1 PVGDQS
7 QALAV
12 GKKVFPQSTQRRQP
26 YYLGVTDNAIR
37 LVYSTDQQTC
47 GINALTAVQAAGGAL
62 PTTDRFTRPY
72 PTTADQQEADR
83 RESIQNVVKYFNEH
97 AFDVAA
103 YLPNI
108 RPLMGND
115 PNNQLFGRHLEASF
129 VDGGSFQCPDK
140 TTAAAKQAAETIK
153 GFSVFTDLLDA
164 NAGFNM
170 AGALNA
176 EPAPAR
182 PMHFGTEWLSD
193 QYYNRFA
200 PFAWTSW
207 ATGTTVVKGWASYVC
222 ARLNGQN
229 ASRSPDAVLAAQ
241 KRKFGLVYPGFQEVK
256 TLANEFKGYLNQ
268 FCGGNVVAKEIQ
280 YSTDIAAAQ
289 TDATNMIVQLK
300 TSGVTSVLMLTDLL
314 FPLFQMNEA
323 SRQSYHPEWIFSSFG
338 LLDVSAIQ
346 RIYPT
351 DETKGDFGV
360 SNLGVPGGFGYTS
373 GDPFTLY
380 HSYHQVSPKDGKPCD
395 PSSDA
400 GMDHD
405 PTYCKEPASMS
416 VWYYVTLPFYGG
428 VLFAG
433 PDLTPQ
439 NLSNGLQAYPQT
451 RYGGSGPT
459 TDPRPA
465 LVGAGR
471 GKYGFLV
478 DNVEWRWRPDF
489 NPPPPEGDEKGK
501 NGWVEYPDCQRHYI
515 LWGDQLAVN
524 WEKGGPNDGTWCG
537 NPKYAPANSP
547 SKDNYPRTN

>member
-1 PVGDQS
+1 V
-7 QALAV
+7 
-12 GKKVFPQSTQRRQP
+12 QP
-26 YYLGVTDNAIR
+26 FSASHSDNAIR